1 VKKVLDYLL
10 AQKQTTTSQSTEA
23 IRADDFSY
31 GELNRRQLQRTC
43 LWADYFIGFI
53 SKMIK

>member
-31 GELNRRQLQRTC
+31 GELTRWQLQRTC

-53 SKMIK
+53 AKMIK